1 MIPRVAHFIWLGGPL
16 PDHLAELCETFREHH
31 PEWAIWWWNEQA
43 IDRFGLEHRDIYDR
57 AAEYVPSDS
66 VYQLQ
71 SDIARVEILHQFG
84 GAYID
89 CDLLWHAPV
98 DELLDGHEVVTP
110 WERQWVNVANGFI
123 ATVPG
128 HPVLR
133 EVIDGLPGRAEVH
146 NRTPVTRSAR
156 ARAAAP
162 GSVSAASPSNPT
174 ARISSFSASGRVPR
188 RTCGEQTSKKL
199 CFELASAR
207 ISSYSAAL
215 IPLSANTCSRAI
227 CGAYDF
233 HASRWKLRTTAG
245 ESPRFRIQYDR
256 VSM

>member
-1 MIPRVAHFIWLGGPL
+1 MGVIPRIAHFIWLGGPL

-43 IDRFGLEHRDIYDR
+43 IDHFGLEQRDIYDR

-89 CDLLWHAPV
+89 CDFLWHAPV
-98 DELLDGHEVVTP
+98 DDLLDGHEVVTP

-146 NRTPVTRSAR
+146 NRTLRANRLTGPSGLWNDTLRRHRSDAGVRILHQRLMMHVTWRNPDRAGVDIPADAVASHMWNHQKTIRSSSVVT
-156 ARAAAP
+156 AP
-162 GSVSAASPSNPT
+162 
-174 ARISSFSASGRVPR
+174 
-188 RTCGEQTSKKL
+188 
-199 CFELASAR
+199 
-207 ISSYSAAL
+207 
-215 IPLSANTCSRAI
+215 
-227 CGAYDF
+227 
-233 HASRWKLRTTAG
+233 
-245 ESPRFRIQYDR
+245 
-256 VSM
+256 